1 MKKQAVSFTLAALL
15 SCFLFMGLKIKLD
28 SIPREKIPGASVIYI
43 PSGKYLKYATFG
55 YSSFVA
61 DLIYIWAIQYY
72 STYSVVDRYQNLEHI
87 FSIIAELDPRYL
99 DPYELGAIIAV
110 YEARDLELGLKILDL
125 GLEKNPDQWIFPYQA
140 AHYAQMLLKDFELA
154 REYYRKAMNIEG
166 APPITRRLYANT
178 LFKVGD
184 LHSAWKNW
192 LEIYNSTEDER
203 IKKIASNHLYH
214 VKAAMDKEKI
224 EQALELFK
232 EKSGYYPQKLN
243 ELVSK
248 GFLESMP
255 RDLDGND
262 YLYDPQTGEISP
274 PIIPWKR

>member
-1 MKKQAVSFTLAALL
+1 MKKQALSFTLLALL
-15 SCFLFMGLKIKLD
+15 SCSLFMGLKIKLD

-43 PSGKYLKYATFG
+43 PSGKYLKYAAFG
-55 YSSFVA
+55 YSSFMA

-140 AHYAQMLLKDFELA
+140 AHYAQMNKDFKLA
-154 REYYRKAMNIEG
+154 REYYLKAMNIEG
-166 APPITRRLYANT
+166 APRIIRRLYANS
-178 LFKVGD
+178 LFKIGD
-184 LHSAWKNW
+184 LESAWKNW
-192 LEIYNSTEDER
+192 LEIYNSTDDER
-203 IKKIASNHLYH
+203 IKKIASNHLYQ
-214 VKAAMDKEKI
+214 VKASLDKEKI
-224 EQALELFK
+224 EEALESFK
-232 EKSGYYPQKLN
+232 EKYGYYPQNLN
-243 ELVSK
+243 QLVSE
-248 GFLESMP
+248 GLLESLP
-255 RDLDGND
+255 TDLDGND
-262 YLYDPQTGEISP
+262 YLYNPQTGEVST